1 MLDNEEEKQKMA
13 DNVEGDKCQNSEEN
27 AVNPDEII
35 DDSEMRKKQD
45 VEESKVAVDEDD
57 ENNEKGKPCL
67 IPELQAKSHNIGVAV
82 PPKLQIDA
90 KTFSERYRML
100 REEKNISNDKVA
112 ARIKELS
119 EEKKKVAAL
128 KQSLWKVEQGQ
139 STSEWICRW
148 AAEVFKVSP
157 EYLGGETE
165 CRHVVRTN
173 NDDTIER
180 SDILLFEPIIF
191 ADRPS
196 DKAKEEQ
203 RKKEQATIQ
212 EFIEQEDG
220 LVNTQGNNEKIESIY
235 SDIFYHIAHAELKEQ
250 GNFIKCW
257 ELQKKYTANP
267 EQLTP
272 DERKKFKRRLTFHKK
287 TSLAGE
293 HKYHVIWDLIFS
305 NEKLFEVLYEIASD
319 PLNKEQLRDMMIRN
333 YEYTKKQ
340 FK

>member
-1 MLDNEEEKQKMA
+1 M
-13 DNVEGDKCQNSEEN
+13 EN
-27 AVNPDEII
+27 
-35 DDSEMRKKQD
+35 KQD
-45 VEESKVAVDEDD
+45 AAESEAAVD

-67 IPELQAKSHNIGVAV
+67 IPELQAKSRNIGVAV
-82 PPKLQIDA
+82 PTKLQIDA

-119 EEKKKVAAL
+119 EEEKRVAAL

-148 AAEVFKVSP
+148 AARVFEVSA
-157 EYLGGETE
+157 EYLGGQVDFP
-165 CRHVVRTN
+165 RVVRTN

-180 SDILLFEPIIF
+180 SDILLFEPIIVSG
-191 ADRPS
+191 RPS
-196 DKAKEEQ
+196 DKVKEEQ
-203 RKKEQATIQ
+203 RKKEQVTIQ
-212 EFIEQEDG
+212 EFIEKEDG
-220 LVNTQGNNEKIESIY
+220 LVNTQGNNEKVESIY
-235 SDIFYHIAHAELKEQ
+235 SDIFYHIAHAELEEQ
-250 GNFIKCW
+250 KNFIKCW
-257 ELQKKYTANP
+257 KLQKKYTDNP

-272 DERKKFKRRLTFHKK
+272 DEQKKFKRRLTFYKK

-305 NEKLFEVLYEIASD
+305 NEELFEVLYEIASD

-340 FK
+340 FQ

>member
-1 MLDNEEEKQKMA
+1 MLGNEEEKQKMA

-35 DDSEMRKKQD
+35 DDSEMEDNQD
-45 VEESKVAVDEDD
+45 VEESEVTVD

-67 IPELQAKSHNIGVAV
+67 IPELQAKSCNIGVAV
-82 PPKLQIDA
+82 PTKLQIDA

-119 EEKKKVAAL
+119 EEEKRVDAL
-128 KQSLWKVEQGQ
+128 KQSLWKVEQGK
-139 STSEWICRW
+139 SKSEWLCRG
-148 AAEVFKVSP
+148 AAKVFGVSA
-157 EYLGGETE
+157 EYLGGQVD
-165 CRHVVRTN
+165 CPRVVRTN

-180 SDILLFEPIIF
+180 SDILLFEPIIVSG
-191 ADRPS
+191 RPS
-196 DKAKEEQ
+196 DKVKEEQ
-203 RKKEQATIQ
+203 RKKEQVTIQ
-212 EFIEQEDG
+212 EFIEKEDG
-220 LVNTQGNNEKIESIY
+220 LVNTQGNNEKVESIY
-235 SDIFYHIAHAELKEQ
+235 SDIFYHIAHAELEEQ
-250 GNFIKCW
+250 KNFIKCW
-257 ELQKKYTANP
+257 KLQKKYTDNP

-272 DERKKFKRRLTFHKK
+272 DEQKKFKRRLTFHKK

-305 NEKLFEVLYEIASD
+305 NEELFEVLYEIASD
-319 PLNKEQLRDMMIRN
+319 SLNNKEQLRDMMIRN

-340 FK
+340 FQ

>member
-1 MLDNEEEKQKMA
+1 M
-13 DNVEGDKCQNSEEN
+13 EN
-27 AVNPDEII
+27 
-35 DDSEMRKKQD
+35 KQD
-45 VEESKVAVDEDD
+45 AAESEAAVD

-100 REEKNISNDKVA
+100 REKKNISNAKVA
-112 ARIKELS
+112 ARIQKLS
-119 EEKKKVAAL
+119 GEKKRVDAL
-128 KQSLWKVEQGQ
+128 KQSLWKVEQGK
-139 STSEWICRW
+139 SKSEGICRW
-148 AAEVFKVSP
+148 AAKVFKVSP

-165 CRHVVRTN
+165 CPHVVRTN
-173 NDDTIER
+173 NDNTIER
-180 SDILLFEPIIF
+180 SDILLYEPIIF
-191 ADRPS
+191 SGRPS
-196 DKAKEEQ
+196 DKVKKEQ
-203 RKKEQATIQ
+203 RKKEQDTIQ
-212 EFIEQEDG
+212 EFIEKEDG
-220 LVNTQGNNEKIESIY
+220 LVNTQGNNEKVESIY
-235 SDIFYHIAHAELKEQ
+235 SDIFYHIAHAELEEQ
-250 GNFIKCW
+250 ENFIKCW
-257 ELQKKYTANP
+257 KLQKKYTDHP

-305 NEKLFEVLYEIASD
+305 NEELFEVLYEIASD
-319 PLNKEQLRDMMIRN
+319 PLNNKEQLRDMMIRN